1 MRPTI
6 TLTAMQESSSLLL
19 LLQALCH
26 VPTAT
31 VAIGDFPV
39 YSQDP
44 KIPQAWQ
51 REIREGVDHEKARQ
65 KPAQTSN
72 KSSVQEAWQ

>member
-6 TLTAMQESSSLLL
+6 TLTARQESSSLLL

-26 VPTAT
+26 MPTAT

-51 REIREGVDHEKARQ
+51 REIREGVDHEKARK